1 LIVLLRCPAL
11 KGGIP
16 GKQRKTT
23 RVAGGRPET
32 LQKSP
37 IPPHQES
44 DLSASAAAP
53 NVIITLPDG
62 KTLTFARGIT
72 GQEIAASIGPG
83 LAKAALI
90 LEVNG
95 KEWDL
100 FRPIEED
107 ASIRIIT
114 KKDAKALELIRHDAA
129 HLLAMAVQELFP
141 GTQVTIG
148 PAIDDGFYYDFA
160 RAEPFTPEDL
170 PLIEAK
176 MREIVKQARPTRRE
190 VWPRDKAI
198 AHFRELGE
206 HYKAELIEGIPAND
220 DVSIYYHGDWHDLC
234 RGPHFCTTAEI
245 GDAFKLTKIAGA
257 YWRGDAKNAQ
267 LQRIYGTAWRD
278 QKELDAYLERMAE
291 AEKRDHRKLG
301 RELELFTFSPDVGA
315 GLPLW
320 MPNGMVIRQEL
331 EFLALNE
338 ERKDGYRRVATPHI
352 AKEALYYRSRHLP
365 YYGEGMY
372 APLDIDGENYRLRPM
387 NCPHHHLIYGAT
399 RHSYRELP
407 LRIAEY
413 GQDYRYEASGGLSGL
428 MRVRG
433 FCMNDAHIYCRY
445 DQAKDEFIRVMKLH
459 ARYYDL
465 FNIKEY
471 YMRLSLPD
479 LDKLDKYVDEPGKWL
494 DALKVIRQAMDE
506 SGLHYVEG
514 KGEAA
519 FYGPKIDFMI
529 KSAIG
534 TEYTIS
540 TNQLDFLATE
550 TFDLKYIGED
560 GADHPVYVIHRAPL
574 GTHERFTAFLIEHYA
589 GAFPTWLAPVQARVI
604 PISDKAADYAQKVLD
619 ALFQTPVVN
628 GTAGLRVDIDTS
640 NERMQKKIRDAQ
652 LKKIPYMLVVG
663 EREAAEG
670 TVAVRLRSGKDLG
683 AMPLETFIARIKSEA
698 ESRVDVAE

>member
-1 LIVLLRCPAL
+1 MTAFPAFM
-11 KGGIP
+11 
-16 GKQRKTT
+16 
-23 RVAGGRPET
+23 
-32 LQKSP
+32 
-37 IPPHQES
+37 QEQPV
-44 DLSASAAAP
+44 SAAPAQ
-53 NVIITLPDG
+53 VTITLPDG
-62 KTLTFARGIT
+62 KTMTFAKGVT
-72 GQEIAASIGPG
+72 GADIAAAIGPG

-90 LEVNG
+90 LEVDG

-100 FRPIEED
+100 FRPIETD
-107 ASIRIIT
+107 AHIRIIT
-114 KKDAKALELIRHDAA
+114 KKDDKSLELIRHDAA
-129 HLLAMAVQELFP
+129 HLLAMAVQELYP

-148 PAIDDGFYYDFA
+148 PAIEDGFYYDFA

-170 PLIEAK
+170 PKIEAK
-176 MREIVKQARPTRRE
+176 MHEIVKQARPTRRE

-198 AHFRELGE
+198 QHFRDMGE
-206 HYKAELIEGIPAND
+206 SYKAELIESIPAGE
-220 DVSIYYHGDWHDLC
+220 DVSIYWHGDWHDLC
-234 RGPHFCTTAEI
+234 RGPHFRTTAEI

-278 QKELDAYLERMAE
+278 KKELDAYLERLAE
-291 AEKRDHRKLG
+291 AEKRDHRRLG

-331 EFLALNE
+331 EFLALQE

-365 YYGEGMY
+365 YFKEDMY
-372 APLDIDGENYRLRPM
+372 APLDIDGENYYLRPM

-407 LRIAEY
+407 VRIAEY

-433 FCMNDAHIYCRY
+433 FCMNDAHIYCRH
-445 DQAKDEFIRVMKLH
+445 DQAKDEFIKVMKLH

-465 FNIKEY
+465 MNIKEY

-479 LDKLDKYVDEPGKWL
+479 LAKLDKYVDEPEKWL
-494 DALKVIRQAMDE
+494 KALDVIRQAMDE
-506 SGLHYVEG
+506 SGLNYVEG

-550 TFDLKYIGED
+550 TFDLKYIAED
-560 GADHPVYVIHRAPL
+560 GSEQPVYVIHRAPL
-574 GTHERFTAFLIEHYA
+574 GTHERFTAFLIEHFA
-589 GAFPTWLAPVQARVI
+589 GAFPVWLAPVQARVI
-604 PISDKAADYAQKVLD
+604 PITDKVNEYAHKVLST
-619 ALFQTPVVN
+619 LFEAPVTN
-628 GTAGLRVDIDTS
+628 GTAGLRVDIDTA

-652 LKKIPYMLVVG
+652 LQKIPYMLVVG

-670 TVAVRLRSGKDLG
+670 KVAVRLRSGKDLG
-683 AMPLETFIARIKSEA
+683 TMPLESFVSRIKGEA
-698 ESRVDVAE
+698 ESRQDVAD

>member
-1 LIVLLRCPAL
+1 MA
-11 KGGIP
+11 
-16 GKQRKTT
+16 
-23 RVAGGRPET
+23 
-32 LQKSP
+32 
-37 IPPHQES
+37 
-44 DLSASAAAP
+44 
-53 NVIITLPDG
+53 ITLPDG
-62 KTLTFARGIT
+62 KTMTFPRGVT
-72 GQEIAASIGPG
+72 GGDIAASIGPG

-90 LEVNG
+90 LEVDG
-95 KEWDL
+95 QEYDL
-100 FRPIEED
+100 FRPIEHD
-107 ASIRIIT
+107 AKIRIIT
-114 KKDAKALELIRHDAA
+114 KKDDKALELIRHDAA
-129 HLLAMAVQELFP
+129 HVLAMAVQALYP

-160 RAEPFTPEDL
+160 RDEPFTPEDL
-170 PLIEAK
+170 PKIEAK
-176 MREIVKQARPTRRE
+176 MHEIVKADLPTHRE
-190 VWPRDKAI
+190 VWPRDKAV
-198 AHFRELGE
+198 AHFKSIGE
-206 HYKAELIEGIPAND
+206 QYKAELIESIPAGE
-220 DVSIYYHGDWHDLC
+220 DVSLYWHGDWHDLC
-234 RGPHFCTTAEI
+234 RGPHFATTGKI

-278 QKELDAYLERMAE
+278 QKELDAYLHRLEE
-291 AEKRDHRKLG
+291 AEKRDHRRIGK
-301 RELELFTFSPDVGA
+301 EMELFTFSPDVGA

-320 MPNGMVIRQEL
+320 MPKGMVIRQEL
-331 EFLALNE
+331 EFLALQE
-338 ERKDGYRRVATPHI
+338 ERRDGYFRVATPHI

-365 YYGEGMY
+365 YYNEGMY
-372 APLDIDGENYRLRPM
+372 SPLDIDGENYYLRPM

-413 GQDYRYEASGGLSGL
+413 AQDYRYEASGGLSGL

-445 DQAKDEFIRVMKLH
+445 DQAKDEFIRVMHLH

-465 FNIKEY
+465 MDIKDY

-479 LDKLDKYVDEPGKWL
+479 LAKLDKYVDQPEKWL
-494 DALKVIRQAMDE
+494 KTLAIIREAMTE
-506 SGLHYVEG
+506 SGYKFVEA

-550 TFDLKYIGED
+550 TFGLTYIAED
-560 GADHPVYVIHRAPL
+560 GSEQPVYVIHRAPL

-589 GAFPTWLAPVQARVI
+589 GAFPTWLAPVQARII
-604 PISDKAADYAQKVLD
+604 PISDKVADYAQKVRQT
-619 ALFQTPVVN
+619 LFEAPVVN
-628 GTAGLRVDIDTS
+628 GTAGLRVDIDLTA
-640 NERMQKKIRDAQ
+640 ERMQKKIRDAQ
-652 LKKIPYMLVVG
+652 LQKIPYMLVVG

-670 TVAVRLRSGKDLG
+670 KVAVRLRSGKDFG
-683 AMPLETFIARIKSEA
+683 PMPLETFVARIKGEV
-698 ESRVDVAE
+698 ESRRDVAE